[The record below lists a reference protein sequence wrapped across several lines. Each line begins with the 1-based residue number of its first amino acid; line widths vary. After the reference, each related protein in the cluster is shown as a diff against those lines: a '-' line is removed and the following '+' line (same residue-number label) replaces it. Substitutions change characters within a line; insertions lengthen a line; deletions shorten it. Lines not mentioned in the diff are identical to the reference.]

1 MENTILKETKQDSK
15 IGVLDFT
22 PTLTDHYLMTSLSII
37 YEHSLKNVV
46 KEEEDPPYSL
56 TAIFFERFPLPFEL
70 NGSIPHSQLLD
81 FLEKL
86 KTHKFILNDFV
97 KEDYY
102 IPPPC
107 REPTVPLRPL
117 PFVKR
122 EEKPVGETVE
132 ETVENPVEETVE
144 KGRGRMGTVVPYNKL
159 IRDGLVTK
167 DAKPF
172 INQVVSFISLKFG
185 EEYVKEGGVN
195 DTTTLAGGIFPLN
208 ISRFPTPED
217 DPLYKLIWE
226 TSIQSCMKPA
236 YFHRYNLRISTHL
249 SNMDFVYSLDI
260 PIFKGWTKLSLILKK
275 TGKRNVLGY
284 HYLTE
289 SDSSGLASKLLY
301 LQCNRGR
308 PVYCKQIKAAVWENL
323 NRMGLK
329 TETETGLVTKLKE
342 RGITLDEMNRAGFF
356 QIHTKLGLM
365 KYIDYGAVTGAVSG
379 AADEGYI
386 LSFIDGGTIQLF
398 KETEISKPQN
408 NILILQPSGIV
419 CGKHF
424 YHLPE
429 IGRVWGGGLAG
440 KVTASISPELNDY
453 INKLIEN
460 EGLGQTKYSIGKYKE
475 TELKIGLDK
484 DGGYLEWGEEPYIQR
499 KTLAALNIPIECLD
513 ETRAIEFIE
522 KEMKILE
529 NVADHKRIFR
539 VLDPYT
545 SIRHSK
551 YGTYIYHKTET
562 MKKTKFISLKKCPFD
577 YMKASPEEIMK
588 WCREPPVPLRPLPFV
603 KRIEKLMK

>member
-1 MENTILKETKQDSK
+1 MENTILPLLKENVVVGK
-15 IGVLDFT
+15 LDFT
-22 PTLTDHYLMTSLSII
+22 PTLTDHYLMTSLSIM
-37 YEHSLKNVV
+37 YEHSLTPTT
-46 KEEEDPPYSL
+46 KEEENPLYSL

-70 NGSIPHSQLLD
+70 NGYILHSMLLD
-81 FLEKL
+81 FLEKS

-102 IPPPC
+102 IPPPS
-107 REPTVPLRPL
+107 REATVS
-117 PFVKR
+117 
-122 EEKPVGETVE
+122 
-132 ETVENPVEETVE
+132 
-144 KGRGRMGTVVPYNKL
+144 YNKL

-195 DTTTLAGGIFPLN
+195 ETTSLEGGIFPLN

-284 HYLTE
+284 HYLPD
-289 SDSSGLASKLLY
+289 SDPSGLASKLLY

-308 PVYCKQIKAAVWENL
+308 LVYCKQIKAAVLDNL
-323 NRMGLK
+323 NIMCLK
-329 TETETGLVTKLKE
+329 TETGLVTKLKE

-365 KYIDYGAVTGAVSG
+365 KYIDYVAVTGG
-379 AADEGYI
+379 ADEGYI

-398 KETEISKPQN
+398 KETEISKPHN
-408 NILILQPSGIV
+408 NTLILQPSGVI

-429 IGRVWGGGLAG
+429 ICRVWGGGVG
-440 KVTASISPELNDY
+440 KVTASISPELNNY

-460 EGLGQTKYSIGKYKE
+460 EGLGQKKYSIGKYKE

-484 DGGYLEWGEEPYIQR
+484 DGGYLEWGKEPYFQR
-499 KTLAALNIPIECLD
+499 KTLGALNIPIECLD

-522 KEMKILE
+522 EEIKILE

-551 YGTYIYHKTET
+551 YGTYVYHKTET

-577 YMKASPEEIMK
+577 YMTASTAEIMDWVHQK
-588 WCREPPVPLRPLPFV
+588 NNV
-603 KRIEKLMK
+603 

>member
-1 MENTILKETKQDSK
+1 MENTILKETKHDSK
-15 IGVLDFT
+15 TGGLDFT
-22 PTLTDHYLMTSLSII
+22 PTLTDHYLMASLSII
-37 YEHSLKNVV
+37 YEHSLTPAT
-46 KEEEDPPYSL
+46 KEEEDPLYSL

-70 NGSIPHSQLLD
+70 NGTIPHSQLLD

-102 IPPPC
+102 IPPP
-107 REPTVPLRPL
+107 L
-117 PFVKR
+117 PFVKS
-122 EEKPVGETVE
+122 
-132 ETVENPVEETVE
+132 VENPVGKTVE
-144 KGRGRMGTVVPYNKL
+144 KERGRRGTVVPHNKL

-195 DTTTLAGGIFPLN
+195 DMTTLAGGIFPLN
-208 ISRFPTPED
+208 ISRLPTPED

-284 HYLTE
+284 HYLP
-289 SDSSGLASKLLY
+289 DSEPSGLASKLLY

-365 KYIDYGAVTGAVSG
+365 K
-379 AADEGYI
+379 
-386 LSFIDGGTIQLF
+386 
-398 KETEISKPQN
+398 
-408 NILILQPSGIV
+408 
-419 CGKHF
+419 
-424 YHLPE
+424 
-429 IGRVWGGGLAG
+429 
-440 KVTASISPELNDY
+440 
-453 INKLIEN
+453 
-460 EGLGQTKYSIGKYKE
+460 
-475 TELKIGLDK
+475 
-484 DGGYLEWGEEPYIQR
+484 
-499 KTLAALNIPIECLD
+499 
-513 ETRAIEFIE
+513 
-522 KEMKILE
+522 
-529 NVADHKRIFR
+529 
-539 VLDPYT
+539 
-545 SIRHSK
+545 
-551 YGTYIYHKTET
+551 
-562 MKKTKFISLKKCPFD
+562 
-577 YMKASPEEIMK
+577 
-588 WCREPPVPLRPLPFV
+588 
-603 KRIEKLMK
+603 

>member
-1 MENTILKETKQDSK
+1 MENTLLKETKHDSK
-15 IGVLDFT
+15 IGGLDFT
-22 PTLTDHYLMTSLSII
+22 PTLTDHYLMTSLSIM
-37 YEHSLKNVV
+37 YEHSHSLTPDT

-107 REPTVPLRPL
+107 REPTS
-117 PFVKR
+117 
-122 EEKPVGETVE
+122 
-132 ETVENPVEETVE
+132 
-144 KGRGRMGTVVPYNKL
+144 PYNKL

-172 INQVVSFISLKFG
+172 IEQVVSFISLKFG
-185 EEYVKEGGVN
+185 KEYVKEGGVN
-195 DTTTLAGGIFPLN
+195 DMTTLAGGIFPLN
-208 ISRFPTPED
+208 ISRLPTPED

-236 YFHRYNLRISTHL
+236 YFHRYNLRINTHV

-284 HYLTE
+284 HYLPD
-289 SDSSGLASKLLY
+289 SDPSGLTSKLLY

-308 PVYCKQIKAAVWENL
+308 PVYCKQIKAAVLENL

-329 TETETGLVTKLKE
+329 TETGLVTKLKE
-342 RGITLDEMNRAGFF
+342 RGITMDEMNRAGFF
-356 QIHTKLGLM
+356 QIHTNLGLM
-365 KYIDYGAVTGAVSG
+365 KYIDYGAVTVNNTNPAP
-379 AADEGYI
+379 EGYI

-398 KETEISKPQN
+398 KETEMSKPQN
-408 NILILQPSGIV
+408 NILILQPSGVI

-429 IGRVWGGGLAG
+429 IGRVWGGGVG

-460 EGLGQTKYSIGKYKE
+460 EGVGQTKYSIGKYKE

-499 KTLAALNIPIECLD
+499 KTLTALNIPIECLD

-522 KEMKILE
+522 KEMRILE
-529 NVADHKRIFR
+529 NMADHKRIFR

-551 YGTYIYHKTET
+551 YGTYIYHKTEN
-562 MKKTKFISLKKCPFD
+562 MKKTKFISLKKCPFN
-577 YMKASPEEIMK
+577 YMTASTEEIMK
-588 WCREPPVPLRPLPFV
+588 WCREHTVPIYLQTPSGRL
-603 KRIEKLMK
+603 